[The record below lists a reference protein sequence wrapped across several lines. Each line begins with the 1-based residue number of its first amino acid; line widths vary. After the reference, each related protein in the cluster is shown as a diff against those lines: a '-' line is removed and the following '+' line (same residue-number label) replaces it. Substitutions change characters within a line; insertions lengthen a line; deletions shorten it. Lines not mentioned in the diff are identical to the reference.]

1 MRPLRYLTILFSVLA
16 TQNSWACYSPP
27 SQQLMSVDEQIAR
40 ASDVSVAWVINAVP
54 LQNDFIEYHF
64 VVQERLAGKGGNM
77 FTVTGRAQASRRNG
91 GSVATPTLH
100 WPAAA
105 GIGNETSVDNHTDPA
120 FWKRG
125 GGRVMNDTGCAI
137 HPDFVVGGTY
147 LVFLDTPWTRRSFE
161 KIGVSHG
168 VAGNGDQWLA
178 YVKAGLGK
186 QKNRTPPAS

>member
-54 LQNDFIEYHF
+54 LQHELVEYHF
-64 VVQERLAGKGGNM
+64 VVLERLAGKGDDA
-77 FTVTGRAQASRRNG
+77 FTVTGRARASRRDDNG
-91 GSVATPTLH
+91 VATPTLH

-105 GIGNETSVDNHTDPA
+105 GIDNETSVDNHTDPA

-125 GGRVMNDTGCAI
+125 GGRVMNDTDCAI
-137 HPDFVVGGTY
+137 YPDFAVGSTY

-161 KIGVSHG
+161 KIGGSKG
-168 VAGNGDQWLA
+168 ITGNGDQWLA
-178 YVKAGLGK
+178 YVKAGLEK
-186 QKNRTPPAS
+186 QGNRTPPES